1 MKQIVKR
8 WFAAGLC
15 AVGVGAFAGAKG
27 TSPPVTVPA
36 HNPSSLQKILLTYY
50 TKAQLQAGTYVG
62 SEFCLACHQD
72 KASWRDSK
80 HAQALRKPMG
90 QYSLVAGKGVVAD
103 YDKNGVDDFQQGL
116 DFNTIS
122 SAFDPYKP
130 NAPVLSYNASTDTYF
145 ITIGQ
150 LTMPVVCTQGGT
162 GSWKQRY
169 LVRVPVSDLPGGL
182 SAENYV
188 SPIQYNEKTREYV
201 LYNPGNWY
209 DANKQPKFTPATTAA
224 QLAAAN
230 GSTYSKKCIGCHTT
244 GLRGLGQT
252 AQGEWVYNG
261 FVAVLFNDN
270 DPGYFDYDH
279 NGLPDIVNIG
289 CESCHGP
296 GSAHILG
303 GGDPTKIVNPADL
316 DADRA
321 NAVCGQCHSRVVSR
335 PNHTF
340 EWPIKDDTLTPYL
353 PGSSEPLSNYYEEA
367 PGLWPDGESS
377 KQHHQQYQ
385 DLYKSAHPTNPYD
398 KLSCFTCHDPHAAQ
412 GDHQIVTEIVEGTL
426 TIPTANDND
435 TLCLACHAT
444 HGPFAGITKAQVADY
459 ENNKEAIGQVVSAH
473 SKHLYNPEGKI
484 GLSRCSKC
492 HLPNVATSA
501 ITYDIHS
508 HTFHVIE
515 PAKTLDTQG
524 QGGMPNACAASCHQG
539 RPLNFTS
546 TDFSCNP
553 FGTWNDS
560 GDVKTAQILKGYYG
574 PGGTWW
580 NTSSSAPTS
589 SPEKK

>member
-1 MKQIVKR
+1 MKAWSRRYLVLVCLVI
-8 WFAAGLC
+8 A
-15 AVGVGAFAGAKG
+15 VGAFGGTKS
-27 TSPPVTVPA
+27 TSPPVVVPA
-36 HNPSSLQKILLTYY
+36 HTTNSFEKLLLRLY

-62 SEFCLACHQD
+62 SEFCIACHQD

-80 HAQALRKPMG
+80 HAQALRRPMDR
-90 QYSLVAGKGVVAD
+90 YSLQPGKGVVND
-103 YDKNGVDDFQQGL
+103 YDNNGVDDFKQGL
-116 DFNTIS
+116 DFNAIS

-130 NAPVLSYNASTDTYF
+130 NAPILGYQAATDTYT

-150 LTMPVVCTQGGT
+150 LTLPVVCTQGGT

-201 LYNPGNWY
+201 LYNASNWY

-244 GLRGLGQT
+244 GLRRLQQT
-252 AQGEWVYNG
+252 GQGEWVYNG
-261 FVAVLFNDN
+261 FVAVLYNED
-270 DPGYFDYDH
+270 DPSYFDYDH
-279 NGLPDIVNIG
+279 DGLSDIVNIG

-316 DADRA
+316 TVDQA
-321 NAVCGQCHSRVVSR
+321 NEVCGQCHGRYTSV

-340 EWPIKDDTLTPYL
+340 EWPIKDDTMTPFT
-353 PGSSEPLSNYYEEA
+353 PGSTEPLANFYA
-367 PGLWPDGESS
+367 NAAGLWPDGQSS
-377 KQHHQQYQ
+377 KQHHQQFQ
-385 DLYKSAHPTNPYD
+385 DFYLSPHPTNPYD
-398 KLSCFTCHDPHAAQ
+398 KVTCFDCHDPHAAQ
-412 GDHQIVTEIVEGTL
+412 GAHQIVTSITKGSLV
-426 TIPTANDND
+426 IPTANDND
-435 TLCLACHAT
+435 TLCLACHAGY
-444 HGPFAGITKAQVADY
+444 GPFAGLTRQQIADY
-459 ENNKEAIGQVVSAH
+459 EQNKAAIGEVVSAH

-492 HLPNVATSA
+492 HLPNVAVSA

-508 HTFHVIE
+508 HTFAPIE

-524 QGGMPNACAASCHQG
+524 QGGMPNACAVSCHQG
-539 RPLNFTS
+539 RPLDFLGTY
-546 TDFSCNP
+546 FSCNP
-553 FGTWNDS
+553 FGTWNDG
-560 GDVKTAQILKGYYG
+560 GDVKTATILKGYYG
-574 PGGTWW
+574 PGGSWW
-580 NTSSSAPTS
+580 NTTPSAPQQG
-589 SPEKK
+589 PERR

>member
-1 MKQIVKR
+1 
-8 WFAAGLC
+8 
-15 AVGVGAFAGAKG
+15 VGAFAGAKG

-36 HNPSSLQKILLTYY
+36 HNTTSLQKILLTYY

-62 SEFCLACHQD
+62 SEFCIACHQD

-80 HAQALRKPMG
+80 HAQALRRPMG

-103 YDKNGVDDFQQGL
+103 YDNNGVDDFKQGL

-130 NAPVLSYNASTDTYF
+130 NAPVLSYNSSTDTYT

-209 DANKQPKFTPATTAA
+209 DANKQPKFTPATTAS
-224 QLAAAN
+224 QLASAN

-261 FVAVLFNDN
+261 FVAVLFDEN

-279 NGLPDIVNIG
+279 NGLPDIVNVG

-321 NAVCGQCHSRVVSR
+321 NAVCGQCHIRVTST

-353 PGSSEPLSNYYEEA
+353 PGTSEPLANYYTDA

-377 KQHHQQYQ
+377 KQHHQQYE
-385 DLYKSAHPTNPYD
+385 DLYKSAHPTNPYH
-398 KLSCFTCHDPHAAQ
+398 KLTCFTCHDPHAAQ
-412 GDHQIVTEIVEGTL
+412 GDHQIVTEIVSGGL
-426 TIPTANDND
+426 TIPTANDNN
-435 TLCLACHAT
+435 TLCLACHAGF
-444 HGPFAGITKAQVADY
+444 GPFAGITKAQVADY
-459 ENNKEAIGQVVSAH
+459 ENNVTAIGQVVSGH

-492 HLPNVATSA
+492 HLPTVASSA

-508 HTFHVIE
+508 HTFQVIE

-524 QGGMPNACAASCHQG
+524 QGGMPNACAVSCHQG

-560 GDVKTAQILKGYYG
+560 GDVKTATILKGYYG
-574 PGGTWW
+574 PGGSWW
-580 NTSSSAPTS
+580 NTSTSAPSS
-589 SPEKK
+589 SPEKKK